1 MFRAIP
7 VSNKKLSKLWNEMN
21 FNLHIDKL
29 RKIKSRVDIR
39 SPSKFSHL
47 KFKAKNYMIQEQRIT
62 EIERENKILLDKMT
76 HIAATQSSKKLPK
89 LSKSLNK
96 GARKRKLV
104 EIAIENQ
111 AMMRR
116 IGQKKSNYNHGSW
129 DVQRKKVE
137 KMLVNICEYPYT
149 LGNSQKNFKV
159 CRSPSKQL
167 ETPGSSQGLGKVNSS
182 DFMIQKQILLNG
194 EKFLIEIKKSQLGY
208 KISAFKVDKP
218 ESYCF
223 DIGIEEAQEIMG
235 GQEDVNKLIG
245 ALKMDGDDMILVEYK
260 DQSPLN

>member
-7 VSNKKLSKLWNEMN
+7 VSNKKLSKMWNEKN
-21 FNLHIDKL
+21 FNLHVDKL
-29 RKIKSRVDIR
+29 RNIKSRVDIR
-39 SPSKFSHL
+39 TPSQFSHL

-76 HIAATQSSKKLPK
+76 HIATTQSAKKLPK

-96 GARKRKLV
+96 EARKRKLV
-104 EIAIENQ
+104 QIAIENQ

-149 LGNSQKNFKV
+149 LGSTQKSFKV
-159 CRSPSKQL
+159 CKSPSKQL
-167 ETPGSSQGLGKVNSS
+167 ETPKSSQGLRKAGSS
-182 DFMIQKQILLNG
+182 DQFTQKQITLNG
-194 EKFLIEIKKSQLGY
+194 EKFLIEIRKSQ
-208 KISAFKVDKP
+208 S
-218 ESYCF
+218 
-223 DIGIEEAQEIMG
+223 
-235 GQEDVNKLIG
+235 
-245 ALKMDGDDMILVEYK
+245 
-260 DQSPLN
+260 